1 MIDQKT
7 KNDEQ
12 EEAVYSVPVA
22 EEADKTVT
30 YEGSNEPAPEET
42 PVVKKRKRR
51 FGDRRDG
58 RLLRTLK
65 PISVVIPFIMPRR
78 SDACNYFEEEIDIT
92 EIEEYIAEKHKQGYM
107 DLGLLHIIIAAYVRT
122 VSQRPGVN
130 RFCVGQRVYA
140 ANQITGV
147 MAIKRQLS
155 VDGEE
160 TTVKVNYA
168 PTDTVIDVC
177 RKFNATVSA
186 ACANATGMDNTAA
199 WLGKLP
205 RFLFRF
211 VMSILRFLDYYGK
224 LPTALTKVS
233 PFHGSFIVTSMGS
246 LGINAIYH
254 HIYDF
259 GTLPIFFSYGKRYSR
274 VVLKKDGTTE
284 TRHYITFRVVTDER
298 ICDGFYYASAF
309 RMLKRYISHPEWL
322 DVPPKEVIEDI
333 D

>member
-1 MIDQKT
+1 MTEQKMCH
-7 KNDEQ
+7 DEQ
-12 EEAVYSVPVA
+12 DEAVYSVPVA

-30 YEGSNEPAPEET
+30 YEGSNEPAPETVPET
-42 PVVKKRKRR
+42 KKRKRR
-51 FGDRRDG
+51 WGDRPDG
-58 RLLRTLK
+58 RWLRTLK

-78 SDACNYFEEEIDIT
+78 SDACNFFEEEIDIT

-130 RFCVGQRVYA
+130 RFCVGQRIYA

-147 MAIKRQLS
+147 MAIKKQLS

-160 TTVKVNYA
+160 TTVKVNFA
-168 PTDTVIDVC
+168 PTDTVVDVC

-186 ACANATGMDNTAA
+186 ACTSTTGMDKTAA
-199 WLGKLP
+199 GLGKLP
-205 RFLFRF
+205 RFLFRWT
-211 VMSILRFLDYYGK
+211 MRLLRFLDYYGK
-224 LPTALTKVS
+224 LPRFLTNVS
-233 PFHGSFIVTSMGS
+233 PFHGSFIITSMGS
-246 LGINAIYH
+246 LGIDAIYH

-259 GTLPIFFSYGKRYSR
+259 GTLPVFFSYGKRYSR
-274 VVLKKDGTTE
+274 VVLEKDGTTK
-284 TRHYITFRVVTDER
+284 TRHFITFRVVTDER

-309 RMLKRYISHPEWL
+309 KMLKRYITHPDWL
-322 DVPPKEVIEDI
+322 DVPPKEVVEDI